1 MDMTSGGARSA
12 SGPPPDPNALR
23 RERKDDAATWTSLP
37 HAGRE
42 GDLPEWPLTAQ
53 DSREL
58 VLWTDLWSK
67 PQAIMWERLG
77 QLYEVAMCVRMLA
90 RAEAPRSSVEL
101 QKVVRQYFDS
111 LGLTTQGML
120 RNRWRIERPSDEP
133 PSPTPARAA
142 PKRTSA
148 RDRFKVIRADDSEA

>member
-1 MDMTSGGARSA
+1 MPKGGHAA

-23 RERKDDAATWTSLP
+23 RNRAGDPTWTSLP
-37 HAGRE
+37 LAGRGGE
-42 GDLPEWPLTAQ
+42 PPEWPLTAQ
-53 DSREL
+53 DEREL
-58 VLWTDLWSK
+58 ELWSDLWAK

-120 RNRWRIERPSDEP
+120 RNRWRIEQPEPVKTPVTAAARKRSSSRSRLSVVVDGDEE
-133 PSPTPARAA
+133 S
-142 PKRTSA
+142 
-148 RDRFKVIRADDSEA
+148 

>member
-1 MDMTSGGARSA
+1 MPKGGHAA

-23 RERKDDAATWTSLP
+23 RNRPGDPTWTSLP
-37 HAGRE
+37 LAGRE
-42 GDLPEWPLTAQ
+42 EEPPEWPLTTQ
-53 DSREL
+53 DEREL
-58 VLWTDLWSK
+58 ELWADLWSK

-101 QKVVRQYFDS
+101 QKVLRQYFDS

-120 RNRWRIERPSDEP
+120 RNRWRIEQPDVVKAPVTAAARKRSSSRSRLSVVVDGDEE
-133 PSPTPARAA
+133 S
-142 PKRTSA
+142 
-148 RDRFKVIRADDSEA
+148 

>member
-1 MDMTSGGARSA
+1 MASGGARSV

-23 RERKDDAATWTSLP
+23 RDRKSDAATWAALP
-37 HAGRE
+37 LAGRE
-42 GDLPEWPLTAQ
+42 GEPPEWPLTTQ
-53 DSREL
+53 DAREL
-58 VLWTDLWSK
+58 ELWTDLWAK

-120 RNRWRIERPSDEP
+120 RNRWRIEQAAPEKSPAAPAAKRRPSV
-133 PSPTPARAA
+133 
-142 PKRTSA
+142 
-148 RDRFKVIRADDSEA
+148 RDRLKVIDGDGKA